1 MTAPTPVGF
10 LDFFI
15 LEASDYI
22 EQLDAQLLAGGTGEP
37 DAETLQRAARAL
49 RGSATMAK
57 LPAFAEMAA
66 GIERVGRALRD
77 RTLPWDAAL
86 RGALV
91 ATVDDCK
98 LLLRNVRAWSPSD
111 DARSRARVTELGR
124 FAPLRAAT
132 PAASPTTVG
141 HDSYLATESANIGA
155 GLELLATR
163 PSDRDAAGN
172 VLGRVR
178 ALRGIASVKD
188 HATLADVLEAAEQ
201 AAHPLELGEPTLS
214 AERIA
219 VLNAAATLL
228 RSVSSA
234 MRAGSAVDPAGADIA
249 RFAAALDAM
258 QERETG
264 AERVVPIADLFFQ
277 DGGPTVVEAAQNPPT
292 SPAERFRLE
301 VVSQGEHLRRL
312 VSDARTVRDDLA
324 RERVRRGL
332 RQALKSLRQA
342 AESFGEQEVA
352 DFVASHNDA
361 VVRLDARALQSLEE
375 VAALLAQPGGAAD
388 SLTQRLD
395 ALRLKRGDTP
405 AARPAAP
412 TASVAPPAPAPTVAP
427 VISSVPTVTAAPVP
441 PAAPPVPAPRSSVPP
456 PRPAAFA
463 TPSGMMTPIAGA
475 PIIGTGS
482 DPLPPAVPRP
492 TPAGSATVGAV
503 APMRNPTP
511 SRGAAA
517 LGELLDR
524 GIRSLGTLPQTPLS
538 NPITLAEHAPVPIDV
553 LLYRGRAAIE
563 RAREI
568 RDAIKRSGGVA
579 DAETLG
585 ELYDLLDLALTD

>member
-10 LDFFI
+10 LDFFV

-22 EQLDAQLLAGGTGEP
+22 EQLDAQLLAGGAGEP
-37 DAETLQRAARAL
+37 DAEALQRAARAL

-57 LPAFAEMAA
+57 LPAFAEMAS
-66 GIERVGRALRD
+66 GIERVGRALRE

-86 RGALV
+86 RGVLV

-98 LLLRNVRAWSPSD
+98 LLLRNVRSWSGSD
-111 DARSRARVTELGR
+111 DARARARVDELVR
-124 FAPLRAAT
+124 YAPARAAT
-132 PAASPTTVG
+132 PAALPATAG

-219 VLNAAATLL
+219 VLNASATLL
-228 RSVSSA
+228 RGVA
-234 MRAGSAVDPAGADIA
+234 ATMRAGGTVDPAGPDIA
-249 RFAAALDAM
+249 HFAAALEAM

-264 AERVVPIADLFFQ
+264 SERVVPIADLFYG
-277 DGGPTVVEAAQNPPT
+277 DGGPTVLDAAANPPT

-312 VSDARTVRDDLA
+312 VSDARTARDDLA

-342 AESFGEQEVA
+342 AESFGEQDVA
-352 DFVASHNDA
+352 DFVASHNEA
-361 VVRLDARALQSLEE
+361 VVRLDARALDSLDE
-375 VAALLAQPGGAAD
+375 VAALLAQPGGAAG
-388 SLTQRLD
+388 SLNERLA

-405 AARPAAP
+405 SSVPASLASPAAAV
-412 TASVAPPAPAPTVAP
+412 TPPAPAA
-427 VISSVPTVTAAPVP
+427 AAPPPPPPPP
-441 PAAPPVPAPRSSVPP
+441 PAASPRAV
-456 PRPAAFA
+456 AHT
-463 TPSGMMTPIAGA
+463 TPSGMMTPISGA
-475 PIIGTGS
+475 PIIA
-482 DPLPPAVPRP
+482 PPAEPPRPMAPRP
-492 TPAGSATVGAV
+492 TPAGSASVGT
-503 APMRNPTP
+503 MRNPTP
-511 SRGAAA
+511 SAGAAA
-517 LGELLDR
+517 LGDLLDR
-524 GIRSLGTLPQTPLS
+524 GIRNLGTLAKTPLS
-538 NPITLAEHAPVPIDV
+538 NPVALSEQPPVPIDA

-563 RAREI
+563 RARQI
-568 RDAIKRSGGVA
+568 RDAIRQKGGVA
-579 DAETLG
+579 DADTLS

>member
-66 GIERVGRALRD
+66 GIERVGRSLRD

-111 DARSRARVTELGR
+111 DARSRARVTELAR
-124 FAPLRAAT
+124 FAPVRAGT
-132 PAASPTTVG
+132 PAASPATTG

-178 ALRGIASVKD
+178 ALRGIAGVKD
-188 HATLADVLEAAEQ
+188 HATLADVLEAAEH

-214 AERIA
+214 VERIA

-228 RSVSSA
+228 RNVASA
-234 MRAGSAVDPAGADIA
+234 MRSGAVVDPAGPDIA
-249 RFAAALDAM
+249 RFATALDAM

-264 AERVVPIADLFFQ
+264 AERVVPIADLFFR
-277 DGGPTVVEAAQNPPT
+277 DGGPTVIEAAPNPPT

-312 VSDARTVRDDLA
+312 VGDARAARDELA

-332 RQALKSLRQA
+332 RLALRSLHQA
-342 AESFGEQEVA
+342 AESFGEQDVA

-361 VVRLDARALQSLEE
+361 VVRLDARALESLEE
-375 VAALLAQPGGAAD
+375 VASLLAQPGGASD
-388 SLTQRLD
+388 SLPQRLA
-395 ALRLKRGDTP
+395 ALRVKRGDTP
-405 AARPAAP
+405 VARPAM
-412 TASVAPPAPAPTVAP
+412 PTVAATP
-427 VISSVPTVTAAPVP
+427 LP
-441 PAAPPVPAPRSSVPP
+441 PAAPPAPTPRPTAPP
-456 PRPAAFA
+456 PRPAPFA
-463 TPSGMMTPIAGA
+463 TPSGMMTPISGA
-475 PIIGTGS
+475 PIIATGTDLS
-482 DPLPPAVPRP
+482 SAPVARP
-492 TPAGSATVGAV
+492 TPGGAATVGAV
-503 APMRNPTP
+503 PPMRNPTP
-511 SRGAAA
+511 SKGAVA
-517 LGELLDR
+517 LGDLLDR
-524 GIRSLGTLPQTPLS
+524 GIRSLGMLPQTPLS
-538 NPITLAEHAPVPIDV
+538 NPVTLAEQAPVPIDV

-568 RDAIKRSGGVA
+568 RDAIRRGGGVA

>member
-22 EQLDAQLLAGGTGEP
+22 EQLDAQLLAGGAGEP

-49 RGSATMAK
+49 RGSATMAR

-77 RTLPWDAAL
+77 RALPWDAAL

-98 LLLRNVRAWSPSD
+98 LLLRNVRAWGPAD
-111 DARSRARVTELGR
+111 DARSRARVTELAR
-124 FAPLRAAT
+124 FAPTRAPT
-132 PAASPTTVG
+132 PAASPATAG

-163 PSDRDAAGN
+163 PTDRDAAGN

-178 ALRGIASVKD
+178 ALRGIAGVKD
-188 HATLADVLEAAEQ
+188 HANLADVLEAAEL

-234 MRAGSAVDPAGADIA
+234 MRSGNTVDPSGPDIA

-277 DGGPTVVEAAQNPPT
+277 DGGPTILEAAPNPPT

-312 VSDARTVRDDLA
+312 VSDARTARDELA

-352 DFVASHNDA
+352 DFVASHNAA
-361 VVRLDARALQSLEE
+361 VVQLDGRALDSLEE
-375 VAALLAQPGGAAD
+375 VATLLAQPGGASD

-395 ALRLKRGDTP
+395 ALRAKRGDTL
-405 AARPAAP
+405 AARPAVLTAP
-412 TASVAPPAPAPTVAP
+412 TVAAAPVPPVAPPAPTPRPGAPM
-427 VISSVPTVTAAPVP
+427 
-441 PAAPPVPAPRSSVPP
+441 
-456 PRPAAFA
+456 PRPATFA
-463 TPSGMMTPIAGA
+463 TPSGMMTPISGA
-475 PIIGTGS
+475 PIIATGGG
-482 DPLPPAVPRP
+482 DLPPAAAPRP
-492 TPAGSATVGAV
+492 TPAGSATVSAV
-503 APMRNPTP
+503 VPMRTPTP

-524 GIRSLGTLPQTPLS
+524 GIRTLGTLPQTPLS
-538 NPITLAEHAPVPIDV
+538 NPVMVAEQAPVPIDV

-568 RDAIKRSGGVA
+568 RDAIRRSGGVA

>member
-66 GIERVGRALRD
+66 GIERVGRSLRE
-77 RTLPWDAAL
+77 RSVPWDAAL

-98 LLLRNVRAWSPSD
+98 LLLRNVRAWGPAD

-124 FAPLRAAT
+124 FAPVRAAT
-132 PAASPTTVG
+132 PHASPTTNG

-163 PSDRDAAGN
+163 PTDRDAAGN

-228 RSVSSA
+228 RGVSSA
-234 MRAGSAVDPAGADIA
+234 MRSGSAVDPSGPEIA

-277 DGGPTVVEAAQNPPT
+277 DGGPTLIEAAANPPT

-312 VSDARTVRDDLA
+312 VSDARAARDELA

-332 RQALKSLRQA
+332 RQALKSLHLA
-342 AESFGEQEVA
+342 AESFGEQDVA

-361 VVRLDARALQSLEE
+361 VVRLDSRALDSLDE
-375 VAALLAQPGGAAD
+375 VATLLAQPGGGSD
-388 SLTQRLD
+388 SLGERLD
-395 ALRLKRGDTP
+395 ALRLRRGDTP
-405 AARPAAP
+405 AARPAVP
-412 TASVAPPAPAPTVAP
+412 TMPTVAATP
-427 VISSVPTVTAAPVP
+427 MP
-441 PAAPPVPAPRSSVPP
+441 PAAPVAPTPRPTAPP
-456 PRPAAFA
+456 PRPVVFA
-463 TPSGMMTPIAGA
+463 TPSGMMTPISGA
-475 PIIGTGS
+475 PIIATGADLS
-482 DPLPPAVPRP
+482 TAPTPRP
-492 TPAGSATVGAV
+492 TPAGSAVVSAV
-503 APMRNPTP
+503 PPMRTPTP

-524 GIRSLGTLPQTPLS
+524 GIRTLGTLPQTPLS
-538 NPITLAEHAPVPIDV
+538 NPVMLAEQPPVPIDV

-568 RDAIKRSGGVA
+568 RDAIKRSGGIA
-579 DAETLG
+579 DADTLG